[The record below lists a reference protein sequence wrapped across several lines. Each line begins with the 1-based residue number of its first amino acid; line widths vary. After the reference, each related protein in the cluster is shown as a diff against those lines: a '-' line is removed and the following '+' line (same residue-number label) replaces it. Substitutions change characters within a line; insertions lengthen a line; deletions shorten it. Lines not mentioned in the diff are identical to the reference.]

1 MKNIIII
8 GARGTGQS
16 VYKQV
21 YDYIQDYDCY
31 QIKGFLDDDPTV
43 IKNPQDYPPILGSV
57 ESYEIQPDDCFLSA
71 LGDPVYRKKY
81 VEIIVGKGGEFI
93 SLVSK
98 KSYVVNNVKLGKG
111 VLIGP
116 FNFIDANVEIG
127 DHCLIL
133 SFCNIGHDTKI
144 GNYCEFEPY
153 TAVSGNVSIGNCV
166 TLHARATVAPKL
178 CLGDGSVIGA
188 GSVVLRDVE
197 SYSTVF
203 GSPARKLPSQK

>member
-21 YDYIQDYDCY
+21 YDYIQDYDY
-31 QIKGFLDDDPTV
+31 YRIKGFLDDDPTV
-43 IKNPQDYPPILGSV
+43 IKNPKDYPPILGSV

-71 LGDPVYRKKY
+71 LGDPIYRRKY
-81 VEIIVGKGGEFI
+81 VEIISNKGGEFVT
-93 SLVSK
+93 LVSN
-98 KSYVVNNVKLGKG
+98 KSYVINNVKFGKG

-144 GNYCEFEPY
+144 GNYCEIEPY
-153 TAVSGNVSIGNCV
+153 TAVSGNVVVDDGV
-166 TLHARATVAPKL
+166 TLHARSTIAPKL
-178 CLGDGSVIGA
+178 YIGENSIVGA

-197 SYSTVF
+197 SHSTVF
-203 GSPARKLPSQK
+203 GNPARKLPVSK